1 VRGDRDHPPSQG
13 YTCAKGRALPA
24 MHHHPRRDYD
34 HARLVVYLGVNPVVS
49 HGHTTATPSPDHGH
63 PFPAGAGRG
72 MGDRPAAVGDRA
84 ARLPAHRP
92 RPGADYAILA
102 HLVRE
107 LLPADAAAL
116 AQPAAGVDELRAA
129 VAPYTLEH
137 AAAVADVPAR
147 ELAELLAAIRRAGQV
162 AIETGTGVTMAADAN
177 VVQWLAWTVMIVTD
191 SMNRPGGVWFHP
203 GFFRCVDA
211 APLPLLPADMFLGP
225 GPASRPELPGF
236 LGEWPCAALPSEI
249 AAGNIR
255 ALLNLGGGLLTAF
268 PDAAVMRRAL
278 TRLDVLATIEIIEN
292 ETTALST
299 HVLPTK
305 DQLERADINLWDHL
319 SPRVAGLYS
328 PAIVAPAGE
337 RRSAWQVLA
346 ELGRRLGHELSAP
359 LPPDDRP
366 ESDDAMLARQTA
378 HARAPFPV
386 PHGYEEA
393 NVNLLTSHRAADP
406 VTGMARYSG
415 IPVSVHAAE

>member
-1 VRGDRDHPPSQG
+1 
-13 YTCAKGRALPA
+13 
-24 MHHHPRRDYD
+24 MW
-34 HARLVVYLGVNPVVS
+34 
-49 HGHTTATPSPDHGH
+49 
-63 PFPAGAGRG
+63 
-72 MGDRPAAVGDRA
+72 
-84 ARLPAHRP
+84 
-92 RPGADYAILA
+92 PGTDYAILA

-137 AAAVADVPAR
+137 AARVCDVPER
-147 ELAELLAAIRRAGQV
+147 QLAELVTAIRRAGRV

-177 VVQWLAWTVMIVTD
+177 VVQWLAWAVMIVTD

-203 GFFRCVDA
+203 GFFRQVDA
-211 APLPLLPADMFLGP
+211 APLPLLPAETFFCAGP
-225 GPASRPELPGF
+225 PSRPDLPGF
-236 LGEWPCAALPSEI
+236 LGEWPCAALSSEI

-255 ALLNLGGGLLTAF
+255 AVLNLGGGLLTAF

-305 DQLERADINLWDHL
+305 DQLERADINHWDHL

-328 PAIVAPAGE
+328 PAVVAPAG
-337 RRSAWQVLA
+337 
-346 ELGRRLGHELSAP
+346 
-359 LPPDDRP
+359 
-366 ESDDAMLARQTA
+366 
-378 HARAPFPV
+378 
-386 PHGYEEA
+386 
-393 NVNLLTSHRAADP
+393 
-406 VTGMARYSG
+406 
-415 IPVSVHAAE
+415 